1 MTIDGKTF
9 GIARRRREGGFTLV
23 EMMVALALSLIVSA
37 AVGALV
43 VAIVRSNRQTLQ
55 ATRLHQEL
63 RATLSLIASDM
74 RRARSVED
82 PLTTALDP
90 AGNRV
95 GAIDTANAGCI
106 IYGYEGAEKGPW
118 HIIRVD
124 NGRVVLATKTDI
136 DDPPTNCADADETAV
151 LGSQQV
157 EITGIA
163 FTPTT
168 DAANEFFVR
177 EFTVTLSGRLVDTN
191 PNVVQPTRTMSQTVY
206 VRSVGAGI

>member
-1 MTIDGKTF
+1 MTIDRKTF
-9 GIARRRREGGFTLV
+9 GLPRRRREGGFTLI
-23 EMMVALALSLIVSA
+23 EMMVALALSLIVTA
-37 AVGALV
+37 AVVALV

-63 RATLSLIASDM
+63 RATLNLVASDM
-74 RRARSVED
+74 RRARSVGD
-82 PLTTALDP
+82 PLTVALDP
-90 AGNRV
+90 AGNPV
-95 GAIDTANAGCI
+95 GAIDTANLGCI
-106 IYGYEGAEKGPW
+106 IYGYQGAASGPW

-124 NGRVVLATKTDI
+124 NGSVVLATNNARPAD
-136 DDPPTNCADADETAV
+136 CADGDTTTT

-157 EITGIA
+157 EITDIE

-168 DAANEFFVR
+168 NAGSEFFVR

>member
-1 MTIDGKTF
+1 MTF
-9 GIARRRREGGFTLV
+9 PRRRRERGFTLV
-23 EMMVALALSLIVSA
+23 EMMVAMALSLIVAA
-37 AVGALV
+37 AVVALV

-63 RATLSLIASDM
+63 RATLNLVASDM
-74 RRARSVED
+74 RRARSVGD
-82 PLTTALDP
+82 PLTVALAP
-90 AGNRV
+90 AGNPV

-106 IYGYEGAEKGPW
+106 IYGYEGAASGPW

-124 NGRVVLATKTDI
+124 DGNVVLATSGDRP
-136 DDPPTNCADADETAV
+136 DDCADADATTT
-151 LGSQQV
+151 LGSPQV
-157 EITGIA
+157 EITDIA
-163 FTPTT
+163 FTPST
-168 DAANEFFVR
+168 DAASEMFER